1 MDYDSP
7 GAEKRRQTVL
17 DSYGIMD
24 TPDERP
30 YEDMTRLAA
39 YICEAPS
46 AMISF
51 LDRERIWMKAT
62 YGVPDREAPRA
73 ISFCT
78 HAVRTPDQVMLV
90 RDARRDPR
98 FAENPLVTGGP
109 KIRLYAGAPI
119 LQWSPFDFGRV
130 RSKVGQAEAARDVA
144 AAT

>member
-98 FAENPLVTGGP
+98 
-109 KIRLYAGAPI
+109 
-119 LQWSPFDFGRV
+119 
-130 RSKVGQAEAARDVA
+130 
-144 AAT
+144 